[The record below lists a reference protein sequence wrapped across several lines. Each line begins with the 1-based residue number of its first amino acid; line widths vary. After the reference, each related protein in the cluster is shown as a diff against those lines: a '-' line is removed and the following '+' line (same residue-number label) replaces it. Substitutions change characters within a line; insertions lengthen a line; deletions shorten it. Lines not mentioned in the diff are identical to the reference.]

1 MPIDYGNHSVNTSGE
16 ISGSGLVVSDTSLV
30 PNSSGINNIVSI
42 TQSDYDA
49 IGSGNYS
56 DTTLY
61 VITD

>member
-1 MPIDYGNHSVNTSGE
+1 MPINYGNHSVNTSGE

-30 PNSSGINNIVSI
+30 ANSSGINNIVSI

-49 IGSGNYS
+49 IGNGNYS

-61 VITD
+61 VITE

>member
-1 MPIDYGNHSVNTSGE
+1 MPIDYGTHDVTTAGG

-30 PNSSGINNIVSI
+30 ANSTTLQNIVVI
-42 TQSDYDA
+42 TQANYDA
-49 IGSGNYS
+49 LGTYS

>member
-1 MPIDYGNHSVNTSGE
+1 MPIDYGTHDVTTAGG

-30 PNSSGINNIVSI
+30 ANSTEI
-42 TQSDYDA
+42 TNVVVISQVNYDA

>member
-1 MPIDYGNHSVNTSGE
+1 MPIDYGTHDVTTTGG

-30 PNSSGINNIVSI
+30 ANSTEI
-42 TQSDYDA
+42 TNVVVISQANYDA
-49 IGSGNYS
+49 LGTYS